1 MARPLELE
9 ELVEHFTLYPDET
22 RLLRNKSGATRLGFS
37 LSLKFLLWKARFP
50 RGRGE
55 LPDNMIEFVAGQVG
69 VPAADIGFSDWE
81 GRQVKRHRAEI
92 RRVTGFRECSV
103 ADAENLTAWLAAH
116 VCCREQRADRVREE
130 LLGQCRAEKIEP
142 PAGTRIGR
150 IIGSALQRA
159 DDTLTARISGQIPP
173 DAQKRMV
180 DLIAAASDNPGAD
193 AGDEADGREVFA
205 AIRSDPG
212 NVSLNTARAE
222 VAKLASITAI
232 GLPGGGGP
240 AGGPGSRSRRP
251 AICAPIPMRSSSRCW
266 PPACTAARPRSPT
279 P

>member
-1 MARPLELE
+1 LELE
-9 ELVEHFTLYPDET
+9 ELADHFTLYPDET

-55 LPDNMIEFVAGQVG
+55 LPDNVIEFVAGQVG
-69 VPAADIGFSDWE
+69 VPAADIGFYDWD

-159 DDTLTARISGQIPP
+159 DDTLTARISGGD
-173 DAQKRMV
+173 DALLCGGRNAMFDIDTDPEYTDVKSLVESVR
-180 DLIAAASDNPGAD
+180 
-193 AGDEADGREVFA
+193 AGCLAGMPLEARHGHF
-205 AIRSDPG
+205 
-212 NVSLNTARAE
+212 
-222 VAKLASITAI
+222 
-232 GLPGGGGP
+232 
-240 AGGPGSRSRRP
+240 
-251 AICAPIPMRSSSRCW
+251 
-266 PPACTAARPRSPT
+266 
-279 P
+279 